1 MCCSVSLV
9 TTRGK
14 HPISRPYIL
23 HCSQLA
29 AVAKEV
35 ERDMRSGTRRK
46 VQKKY

>member
-9 TTRGK
+9 TTRK
-14 HPISRPYIL
+14 HPISHPYIL

-35 ERDMRSGTRRK
+35 ERDMRTGTRRK